1 MRIDSDKDIRIK
13 NNKDRD
19 RVYSKFSSE
28 QKEMFHAIQDHV
40 FTFCEATAGS
50 GKTLVSV
57 ASMLD
62 LFANGKITGIIYIQK
77 VSQRFLQNGFL
88 PGTMEEKTAD
98 LMTPFYES
106 MATLGYQPESVDK
119 MVANGIISIITD
131 SCLRGVNFENKGV
144 ILEEAENMDEETL
157 RLILTRCH
165 DDCFVVM
172 IGDRR
177 QKDNKGSNIDFLY
190 YGRYLARLS
199 NCCSVR
205 LTRNFRGRFSQAAE
219 SFDKKKEIE
228 NNGLI

>member
-1 MRIDSDKDIRIK
+1 MDKDIRIK

-19 RVYSKFSSE
+19 RVYARFSSE

-62 LFANGKITGIIYIQK
+62 LLANEEISRIIYIQK

-98 LMTPFYES
+98 LITPFYDA

-119 MVANGIISIITD
+119 MIDVGLISVVTD
-131 SCLRGVNFENKGV
+131 SCLRGINFENVGV
-144 ILEEAENMDEETL
+144 IVEEAENMDEETL
-157 RLILTRCH
+157 RLIFTRCH
-165 DDCFVVM
+165 DNCFVVM
-172 IGDRR
+172 IGDRK
-177 QKDNKGSNIDFLY
+177 QKDNKGDNQDFLY
-190 YGRYLARLS
+190 YGRYLARLDIG
-199 NCCSVR
+199 CHVR
-205 LTRNFRGRFSQAAE
+205 LTKNFRGKFSQSAE
-219 SFDKKKEIE
+219 CFSIRKEIE
-228 NNGLI
+228 SNGLI